1 MLSINLC
8 TKVHPLQGRH
18 LRRRDSYTIKIAKE
32 QKLCFL
38 VVFHVKYCYVL
49 EACGTF
55 VGKCAGW
62 GNSSVIAN
70 LKRRIYQT
78 ADKNRSDLIMPMNEQ
93 ETRYHLI
100 DPILRAKGYDD
111 ITKLKCETPAPVEP
125 TGPKG
130 RRKKGVGR
138 TDYLLCV
145 KVGNMPKPLPVA
157 VLEAK
162 KEDEDPL
169 KGMQQAK
176 KYSECERFEV
186 KYVFASNGHLYG
198 EYDHFTNIQSGT
210 FPLKDFITHDDLTA
224 RYAKDTGIDLHT
236 PEAQIL
242 FMPDSPPWN
251 RYRYYQDA
259 AIRAAFEKIILQ
271 LQKGEDP
278 RVLLSLATGAGKTII
293 ATNLLW
299 RLNEAGQLPK
309 PALFI
314 CDRDELRTQAYEKLS
329 AAFGD
334 NVRIVKTE
342 KGENAAKNARIH
354 IATYQTLGLDD
365 ETPEDKIA
373 SFLSEHYPENTFSI
387 IIIDECHR
395 SAWGKW
401 SAVLKRNP
409 KAIHLGLTAT
419 PRKLVTRKE
428 LLPEEAEISANNFNY
443 FGEPV
448 YEYTLAQAQED
459 GYLAAC
465 EIVKRKA
472 DIDNRVFTK
481 QEILDA
487 KVTDIKTGRP
497 LIESDLTK
505 DSYTGTDFD
514 DEVFIEMRTPVMC
527 ADLFQ
532 QLIENGGPEQKVIIF
547 CNREIHADRVVANMN
562 NLYAR
567 WCKENNRTI
576 KDDYAFKCMGGAN
589 NGADKIEPMRGSG
602 ERAFVA
608 CTVDLLEAGVDIE
621 RLNAVVFFRYIK
633 SAIKFYQMV
642 GRGTRI
648 HEETGKYKFWL
659 YDYTGVTDL
668 FGTEFISRPKA
679 QKKAG
684 DGGNHGYSNS
694 MDDEDEPPPYVGVVK
709 DYDVKIT
716 AQGRFILSSMGGKE
730 VAIPVDEYRKE
741 IIKRVLSEAHTL
753 DEFRQ
758 LWIETQKRK
767 SLINHILEAN
777 FSPEVIREIDN
788 MNEYD
793 MFDFFGHLGYKTRAL
808 KRTERGAHYIAE
820 NRTWFDGMDKNAAA
834 VLKAF
839 GYQFSLTGTEAL
851 ETPALWQVPEIK
863 TAGGI
868 QALKVLGT
876 PNDVIKHAKGRLF
889 GV

>member
-1 MLSINLC
+1 
-8 TKVHPLQGRH
+8 
-18 LRRRDSYTIKIAKE
+18 
-32 QKLCFL
+32 
-38 VVFHVKYCYVL
+38 
-49 EACGTF
+49 
-55 VGKCAGW
+55 
-62 GNSSVIAN
+62 
-70 LKRRIYQT
+70 
-78 ADKNRSDLIMPMNEQ
+78 MNEQ

-100 DPILRAKGYDD
+100 DPVLRTKGYDD

-130 RRKKGVGR
+130 RRKKGAGR

-145 KVGNMPKPLPVA
+145 KAGTMPKPLPVA

-162 KEDEDPL
+162 REDEDPL

-176 KYSECERFEV
+176 TYSECKRFEV

-198 EYDHFTNIQSGT
+198 EFDHFTKLQAGT
-210 FPLKDFITHDDLTA
+210 FPLKDFLTHGDLTA
-224 RYAKDTGIDLHT
+224 RYAKDMGIDLNT
-236 PEAQIL
+236 PEAKML

-259 AIRAAFEKIILQ
+259 AIRAAFEKIILAIQ
-271 LQKGEDP
+271 NGEDP

-314 CDRDELRTQAYEKLS
+314 CDRDELRSQAHEKLS

-365 ETPEDKIA
+365 ETPDDKVA
-373 SFLSEHYPENTFSI
+373 SFLTEHYPEDAFSI

-401 SAVLKRNP
+401 SEVLKRNA

-419 PRKLVTRKE
+419 PRKLITKKE
-428 LLPEEAEISANNFNY
+428 LPPEEMEISANNFNY

-448 YEYTLAQAQED
+448 YEYSLAQAQED

-472 DIDNRVFTK
+472 DIDKRVFTK

-487 KVTDIKTGRP
+487 KVTNIKTGQP
-497 LIESDLTK
+497 LTEADLKK
-505 DSYTGTDFD
+505 DEYTGKDFD
-514 DEVFIEMRTPVMC
+514 DEIFIEMRTPAMC
-527 ADLFQ
+527 TDLFQ
-532 QLIENGGPEQKVIIF
+532 QLIANGGPEQKAIIF
-547 CNREIHADRVVANMN
+547 CNREIHADRVVMYMN
-562 NLYAR
+562 NLYAK
-567 WCKENNRTI
+567 WCKENNQPI
-576 KDDYAFKCMGGAN
+576 KDDYAFKCMGGPN
-589 NGADKIEPMRGSG
+589 GGADKIEPMRGSG
-602 ERAFVA
+602 QRAFIA

-621 RLNAVVFFRYIK
+621 RLNAVVFFRYLK

-648 HEETGKYKFWL
+648 HEETEKYKFWL

-668 FGTEFISRPKA
+668 FGTEFISRPRKP
-679 QKKAG
+679 KEG
-684 DGGNHGYSNS
+684 GSGTGGGYGGDDDDGG
-694 MDDEDEPPPYVGVVK
+694 DEFTPNIGEVK
-709 DYDVKIT
+709 GHDVIILPE
-716 AQGRFILSSMGGKE
+716 GRYILGSRDGKE
-730 VAIPVDEYRKE
+730 IRIPIDEYRNE
-741 IIKRVLSEAHTL
+741 IIQRVLREAHNL
-753 DEFRQ
+753 ADFKQ
-758 LWIETQKRK
+758 LWIETQKRR
-767 SLINHILEAN
+767 SLIDHILEAN
-777 FSPEVIREIDN
+777 FSPEVIQEIDK
-788 MNEYD
+788 MSEYD
-793 MFDFFGHLGYKTRAL
+793 LFDFFGHVGYKAKAL
-808 KRTERGAHYIAE
+808 KRTERGLLYIDE
-820 NRTWFDGMDKNAAA
+820 NKKWFDGIDKNAAT

-839 GYQFSLTGTEAL
+839 GYQFTLDGTEAL

-863 TAGGI
+863 IAGGI
-868 QALKVLGT
+868 NALKALGA
-876 PNDVIKHAKGRLF
+876 PNDVIKEAKGRLF
-889 GV
+889 SV